1 MDVAIGLVG
10 CGRWGTNHHRILAT
24 LRTEG
29 RIHRLV
35 VCDID
40 ASKTDGLEADAHYT
54 SMEAMM
60 ANEQLH
66 GVAIVTPPET
76 HLSLAQQAFGNGA
89 AVLMEKPLSENHE
102 ANQRFL
108 STVDDKVLVVGYI
121 LRHHPGLQKVRSPEV
136 RKALGNITSVRYLR
150 RTQRARPEG
159 STPVATLGVHGV
171 DVIAWLLD
179 RSLALATTRFSAQ
192 GPDESAATLSFSTGE
207 TGFFDVAWSA
217 GEEVRIVEVEGDRG
231 RARFDFGSGALKL
244 ELNEGTTRD
253 VSVIPSEP
261 LRAEWQYFLERCRSR
276 DPTVFPSKQRL
287 LDQSA
292 WLDAHAHT
300 EP

>member
-89 AVLMEKPLSENHE
+89 AVLMEKPLSENH
-102 ANQRFL
+102 
-108 STVDDKVLVVGYI
+108 
-121 LRHHPGLQKVRSPEV
+121 
-136 RKALGNITSVRYLR
+136 
-150 RTQRARPEG
+150 
-159 STPVATLGVHGV
+159 
-171 DVIAWLLD
+171 
-179 RSLALATTRFSAQ
+179 
-192 GPDESAATLSFSTGE
+192 
-207 TGFFDVAWSA
+207 
-217 GEEVRIVEVEGDRG
+217 
-231 RARFDFGSGALKL
+231 
-244 ELNEGTTRD
+244 
-253 VSVIPSEP
+253 
-261 LRAEWQYFLERCRSR
+261 
-276 DPTVFPSKQRL
+276 
-287 LDQSA
+287 
-292 WLDAHAHT
+292 
-300 EP
+300 